1 MPACHVSRVTL
12 NGGEV
17 MSLKVHPDI
26 ASLSPY
32 VPGKPVEELE
42 RELGIVKA
50 IKLASNE
57 NPRGPSPKAISV
69 LEHAARTLHRY
80 PDGGAHALRAAL
92 AQRFKVTPDHVI
104 LGNGSDE
111 LIGLLAR
118 TFLAPGDEA
127 VMASQT
133 FVIYRM
139 EVIAAHGVP
148 VVVPMQDWR
157 HDLPAMARAITNR
170 TKLLFI
176 CNPNNP
182 TGTMVTASDVEAL
195 MAHVPDHTVV
205 VFDEAYAEYV
215 RDPEFPDSLQYVNQH
230 RPVIALRTFSKIYGL
245 AGLRIGYGL
254 TTPEMTDYLN
264 RIRPPFNANSLA
276 QSAAL
281 AALDDE
287 PHLRASRSLN
297 DTERPLVEDGLR
309 RLGLRPVPSQTN
321 FLFFNVGRDGREVF
335 DALLREGVIVRHI
348 EGPMIRVT
356 IGLPEENRR
365 FLAAL
370 TTVLGR

>member
-1 MPACHVSRVTL
+1 MP
-12 NGGEV
+12 
-17 MSLKVHPDI
+17 LKVHPDI

-42 RELGIVKA
+42 RELGIAKA

-57 NPRGPSPKAISV
+57 NPRGPSPKAVSV
-69 LEHAARTLHRY
+69 LDHAARTLHRY

-92 AQRFKVTPDHVI
+92 AQRFKVTPNHVI

-127 VMASQT
+127 IMASQT
-133 FVIYRM
+133 FVIYKM
-139 EVIAAHGVP
+139 EVTAAHGVP

-170 TKLLFI
+170 TKLLFV

-182 TGTMVTASDVEAL
+182 TGTMVTAPDVEAL

-205 VFDEAYAEYV
+205 VFDEAYYEYV
-215 RDPEFPDSLQYVNQH
+215 RDPEFPDSLQYVNQN

-245 AGLRIGYGL
+245 AGLRIGYGI

-276 QSAAL
+276 QAAAL

-287 PHLRASRSLN
+287 HHLRASRSLN
-297 DTERPLVEDGLR
+297 ETEQPLVEDGLR

-370 TTVLGR
+370 TSVLGR